1 MPSATCCIGMS
12 APPTPPRRD
21 EAGEVADTYWQDQ
34 CKMMYT
40 RYNPEKLKDFDVI
53 FTKYKIKTTMII
65 KQRAAPDIRASQV
78 SQAVQHSG
86 SSCSSSEGEKSKLV

>member
-1 MPSATCCIGMS
+1 MALLPSATCCIGMS

-34 CKMMYT
+34 CKMMY
-40 RYNPEKLKDFDVI
+40 
-53 FTKYKIKTTMII
+53 TMII